1 MGVDVNQ
8 VHDLEDV
15 VDGSFQVLAKEQI
28 LHGELENGHVH
39 DELDGVLDE
48 VLSGELDVEL
58 GGVMNEVMNGIL
70 SGVLDGLDGVL
81 SCVLDD
87 V

>member
-15 VDGSFQVLAKEQI
+15 VDGSLQVLAKEQV

-48 VLSGELDVEL
+48 VLSGK
-58 GGVMNEVMNGIL
+58 
-70 SGVLDGLDGVL
+70 LDGVL
-81 SCVLDD
+81 D